1 MAPFPHRG
9 LQNNAANAL
18 PDAAALCAD
27 HFHLRV
33 LGTTPRSDCQLMVS
47 VSMKIQDHPHD
58 LLLHHIAPSF
68 RYDRGRPT
76 QVDQAGIDI
85 LLVGDSAGMV
95 IHGHDTTLP
104 VTIEDMLSHC
114 KAVARGASRPF
125 LVGDMPF
132 GSYEV
137 SEGQAVQTAM
147 RLLKEGGM
155 DAVKMEGPL
164 SCCAAFEYVSRS
176 LHAAASPFYNSLL
189 LAEPGC
195 EHVALSPRQS
205 PLGKQPLLNGYRLE
219 WIQPVYPARVMP
231 RQQEQALV
239 VKSVG

>member
-1 MAPFPHRG
+1 
-9 LQNNAANAL
+9 
-18 PDAAALCAD
+18 
-27 HFHLRV
+27 
-33 LGTTPRSDCQLMVS
+33 MVS
-47 VSMKIQDHPHD
+47 FSMKIQDHPHD
-58 LLLHHIAPSF
+58 LLLLHIAPSF
-68 RYDRGRPT
+68 RYDQGSPV

-164 SCCAAFEYVSRS
+164 SCCAAFEYLSHS
-176 LHAAASPFYNSLL
+176 LRAAASPFYSLL
-189 LAEPGC
+189 VLAEPGC
-195 EHVALSPRQS
+195 KRVALSPGKS
-205 PLGKQPLLNGYRLE
+205 LPGKQPMLNGYRLE
-219 WIQPVYPARVMP
+219 W
-231 RQQEQALV
+231 
-239 VKSVG
+239 K